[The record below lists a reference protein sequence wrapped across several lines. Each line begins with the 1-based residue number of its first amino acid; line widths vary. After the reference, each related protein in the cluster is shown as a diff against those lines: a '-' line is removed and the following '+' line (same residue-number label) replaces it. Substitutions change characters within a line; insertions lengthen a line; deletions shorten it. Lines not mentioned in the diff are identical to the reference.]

1 MQAFA
6 ERLRQGDPELAE
18 EHERA
23 FRVVMV
29 EGFLPWLGLG
39 SLMRGVRNAMMA
51 AIQRLEL
58 WPPLPTPRGIE
69 EDDCC
74 YEVRWGL
81 GSTA

>member
-6 ERLRQGDPELAE
+6 SRLRQGDPELAE

-29 EGFLPWLGLG
+29 E
-39 SLMRGVRNAMMA
+39 GVRNAMMA

-74 YEVRWGL
+74 YEVRGL
-81 GSTA
+81 VNQWILSPLRT